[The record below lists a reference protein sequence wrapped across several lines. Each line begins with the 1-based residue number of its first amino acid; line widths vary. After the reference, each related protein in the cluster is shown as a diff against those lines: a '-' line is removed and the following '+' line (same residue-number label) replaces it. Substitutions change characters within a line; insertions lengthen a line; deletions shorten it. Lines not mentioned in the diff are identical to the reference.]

1 MRRFLRLFIWTSRHG
16 LINLNHRISNRKMF
30 DIQVS
35 EEFRVGNSS
44 ITDSEITASYPSLC
58 GLAAKNLEIFKKFRS
73 SRVMV
78 KALDH
83 VSIEQGNGYISEILK
98 YSSWSEKFTKTLVKI
113 DKVGKPR
120 KFRFRPYG
128 TFSPTLL
135 RYLKV
140 YTDLEKNFGSLK
152 NLNIVEIGI
161 GFGGQASLIGLLDN
175 PLSYTF
181 YDIPPVLELAQK
193 FTNELGVLGNFTF
206 TDGRNPKPSNPD
218 LVISNYAFSELNRDV
233 QDQYLKNVVLPS
245 PRGYIT
251 WNNLSAQILGG
262 HSLAELIRLIPNSQ
276 IHPEKPNT
284 SESNVII
291 VWGDLRTK

>member
-1 MRRFLRLFIWTSRHG
+1 MKRYFELLIWTSRHG
-16 LINLNHRISNRKMF
+16 LINLIHRISNRIMF
-30 DIQVS
+30 DVQVS

-44 ITDSEITASYPSLC
+44 LTDSEMLASYPSLC
-58 GLAAKNLEIFKKFRS
+58 GLAAKNLEVFKKFRS

-78 KALDH
+78 EALDH

-98 YSSWSEKFTKTLVKI
+98 SSAWSEKFSEVLVKI

-128 TFSPTLL
+128 TFSPTLI

-140 YTDLEKNFGSLK
+140 YIDLEKNYGSLK
-152 NLNIVEIGI
+152 NLNIAEIGI
-161 GFGGQASLIGLLDN
+161 GFGGQASLIGLLDK

-193 FTNELGVLGNFTF
+193 FTHELGVPGNFTF
-206 TDGRNPKPSNPD
+206 NDGRNPKGSKPD

-233 QDQYLKNVVLPS
+233 QDQYLRNVILQS

-251 WNNLSAQILGG
+251 WNGGSAETLGG
-262 HSLAELIRLIPNSQ
+262 YSLAELIRMIPNSQ

-284 SESNVII
+284 AESNAII
-291 VWGDLRTK
+291 VWGI